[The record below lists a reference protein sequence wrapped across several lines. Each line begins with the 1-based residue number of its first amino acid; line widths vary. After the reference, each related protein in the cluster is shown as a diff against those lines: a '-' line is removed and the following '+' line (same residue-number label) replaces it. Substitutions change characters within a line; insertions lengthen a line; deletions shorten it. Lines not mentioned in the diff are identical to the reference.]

1 MEGIRKTK
9 ILKKLLKKD
18 GIIIG
23 VGAYDGISAKIIE
36 YLGFDLVYVT
46 GAGIAA
52 SVLGVPD
59 IGLLTMSE
67 MVRQARNIVTAVD
80 LPVIS
85 DADTGYGNPINVMR
99 TVREFEQAGICAIH
113 IEDQEIPKKCGH
125 LEGKKI
131 VSKDEMV
138 QKIRAAVEARSDP
151 DFIII
156 ARTDA
161 RAVYG
166 LEDALDRGHVYV
178 EAGADV
184 IFIEAPESVEELEI
198 IGKSFDV
205 PILINRGGGKKTP
218 WLSSS
223 ELQELGFKIVIFP
236 GDAQRAAAK
245 AMIEVL
251 KVLKETGNTASIQDK
266 MLSFEERFDLLG
278 LPKYQELEKRFLA
291 LDFS

>member
-1 MEGIRKTK
+1 MEAIRKTK
-9 ILKKLLKKD
+9 VLKELLKGD
-18 GIIIG
+18 EIIICA
-23 VGAYDGISAKIIE
+23 GAYDGISARIIE
-36 YLGFDLVYVT
+36 YLGFDAVYVT
-46 GAGIAA
+46 GAGVAA
-52 SVLGVPD
+52 SILGVPD
-59 IGLLTMSE
+59 IGLVTMSE
-67 MVRQARNIVTAVD
+67 MVRQARNIVSAVD

-99 TVREFEQAGICAIH
+99 TVREFEQAGLCAIH

-131 VSKDEMV
+131 VSKGEMV
-138 QKIRAAVEARSDP
+138 QKIRAAVEARSNP

-166 LEDALDRGHVYV
+166 LEDALNRGQAYV
-178 EAGADV
+178 EAGADA
-184 IFIEAPESVEELEI
+184 IFIEAPESIEELEI
-198 IGKSFDV
+198 IGNSFDV
-205 PILINRGGGKKTP
+205 PALINRGGGKKTP

-251 KVLKETGNTASIQDK
+251 KVLKETGNTASIQDRI
-266 MLSFEERFDLLG
+266 LSFEERFDLLG
-278 LPKYQELEKRFLA
+278 LPRYQEIERRFLI
-291 LDFS
+291 S

>member
-59 IGLLTMSE
+59 IGLVTMSE

-113 IEDQEIPKKCGH
+113 IEDQEIPKKPSTP
-125 LEGKKI
+125 EQI
-131 VSKDEMV
+131 V
-138 QKIRAAVEARSDP
+138 
-151 DFIII
+151 
-156 ARTDA
+156 
-161 RAVYG
+161 
-166 LEDALDRGHVYV
+166 
-178 EAGADV
+178 
-184 IFIEAPESVEELEI
+184 
-198 IGKSFDV
+198 
-205 PILINRGGGKKTP
+205 
-218 WLSSS
+218 
-223 ELQELGFKIVIFP
+223 
-236 GDAQRAAAK
+236 AK
-245 AMIEVL
+245 LRYE
-251 KVLKETGNTASIQDK
+251 
-266 MLSFEERFDLLG
+266 
-278 LPKYQELEKRFLA
+278 
-291 LDFS
+291 

>member
-9 ILKKLLKKD
+9 ILKELLKKD

-23 VGAYDGISAKIIE
+23 AGAYDGISAKIIA

-59 IGLLTMSE
+59 IGLVTMSE

-138 QKIRAAVEARSDP
+138 QKIRAAVEAKSDP

-166 LEDALDRGHVYV
+166 LEDALDRGHIYV

-278 LPKYQELEKRFLA
+278 LPRYQELEKRFLS